1 MQRCEGK
8 RIRGNKNY
16 FPLLQKKIK
25 PPQRMQEKL
34 VIHSVTSGVHRA
46 LLDVLSGR
54 SVPKKERTPQI
65 VAAYRIKMRRIASCA
80 MIMNPLSGEIE
91 NRVVVDVDNSGE
103 KKILLQNNEVQS
115 YIKYYYTKY
124 KGAGARKLYNGITQ
138 SFCGVAEREIQ
149 TTRR

>member
-1 MQRCEGK
+1 MQSVRNEESPELK
-8 RIRGNKNY
+8 RSCRDVRVKELEVIN

-46 LLDVLSGR
+46 LLDILLSGR
-54 SVPKKERTPQI
+54 SLPKKERTPQI

-115 YIKYYYTKY
+115 CIKYYYTKY
-124 KGAGARKLYNGITQ
+124 KKLLVQESYIT
-138 SFCGVAEREIQ
+138 V
-149 TTRR
+149 

>member
-1 MQRCEGK
+1 MECIIPNMQSVRNEESPELK
-8 RIRGNKNY
+8 RSCRDVRVKYLY

-34 VIHSVTSGVHRA
+34 VIRSVTSGVHRA
-46 LLDVLSGR
+46 LLDILSGY

-91 NRVVVDVDNSGE
+91 NRVVVDVDNSG
-103 KKILLQNNEVQS
+103 
-115 YIKYYYTKY
+115 
-124 KGAGARKLYNGITQ
+124 
-138 SFCGVAEREIQ
+138 
-149 TTRR
+149 